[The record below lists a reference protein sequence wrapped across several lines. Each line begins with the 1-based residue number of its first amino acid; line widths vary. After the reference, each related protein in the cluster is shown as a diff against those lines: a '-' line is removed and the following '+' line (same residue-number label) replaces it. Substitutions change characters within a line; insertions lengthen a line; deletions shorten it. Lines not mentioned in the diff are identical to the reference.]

1 MIRKIQLPRVI
12 TEGVALEVWVNVGN
26 WRMWMKDMWEFFLLF
41 LQVLSVKLFKIKI
54 PPLLKKNHFISTTD
68 EIIDLGNDHQ

>member
-1 MIRKIQLPRVI
+1 MRVI
-12 TEGVALEVWVNVGN
+12 IEGVALEVWVNVSN
-26 WRMWMKDMWEFFLLF
+26 WSIWMKAIWDFFLLF
-41 LQVLSVKLFKIKI
+41 LQVLSLKLFKIKM